1 MEDGGASPHVAAGRN
16 ALTIVAVNNGPDE
29 PSGGATVTGL
39 PTGAEVL
46 RISHGSYDDTAGEW
60 NIDRLRVRDYYLSV
74 GTSEPTL
81 VLSASAGDSESA
93 SIASSEDYEVCVG
106 PKDDRGNLDID
117 NRSDCEDVTNA
128 SWNSVP
134 VFDYKPGNNTATI
147 TAKSGTGE
155 YLPSLRSA
163 EDITSSIVV
172 EWEDVSTLYEWPVT
186 HYEIEASDL
195 PCEALDETDTGDEI
209 LGTKHFDIDVEPGD
223 ARCYYVRAVNRAGV
237 PGPWSE
243 PVSAM
248 VEEEVMATAGAPGKP
263 VISAA
268 PEESNRRE
276 EILVSWTKPVE
287 NGSAIVSYTLEV
299 SDSGDDTTW
308 SDSGATLDGSATSW
322 THTGLTGGTRK
333 FYRLLATNLCDAN
346 DPALECHSLWSDAVN
361 ATTDP
366 PGQAGPPTNVDAVPD
381 GDTAIDVT
389 WDAPEDDGGTP
400 ITRYEVQWSAD
411 GVGGWQSAGVTSD
424 GDTLTLKHT
433 GLTFG
438 TTRYYRVAARN
449 NRALSEWS
457 APPHASAT
465 TLAGVP
471 GQPNLTASAAD
482 ANTIDADMDRARG
495 QR

>member
-1 MEDGGASPHVAAGRN
+1 MDP
-16 ALTIVAVNNGPDE
+16 
-29 PSGGATVTGL
+29 
-39 PTGAEVL
+39 
-46 RISHGSYDDTAGEW
+46 
-60 NIDRLRVRDYYLSV
+60 
-74 GTSEPTL
+74 
-81 VLSASAGDSESA
+81 
-93 SIASSEDYEVCVG
+93 
-106 PKDDRGNLDID
+106 
-117 NRSDCEDVTNA
+117 
-128 SWNSVP
+128 
-134 VFDYKPGNNTATI
+134 
-147 TAKSGTGE
+147 
-155 YLPSLRSA
+155 
-163 EDITSSIVV
+163 
-172 EWEDVSTLYEWPVT
+172 
-186 HYEIEASDL
+186 EIEAG
-195 PCEALDETDTGDEI
+195 ET
-209 LGTKHFDIDVEPGD
+209 
-223 ARCYYVRAVNRAGV
+223 RYYRVRAVNQAGV

-268 PEESNRRE
+268 PKEPNRRE

-299 SDSGDDTTW
+299 SDSGHDTTW
-308 SDSGATLDGSATSW
+308 SDSGATLDGDATSW

-333 FYRLLATNLCDAN
+333 FYRLLATNLCHVN
-346 DPALECHSLWSDAVN
+346 DPALECHSLWSDTVN

-389 WDAPEDDGGTP
+389 WHAPEDDGGTP

-411 GVGGWQSAGVTSD
+411 GVSGWQSAGVTSD

-449 NRALSEWS
+449 NRGLSEWS

-482 ANTIDADMDRARG
+482 ANTIALTWTVPADNGSPIVRYELEWSPDGSTGSWASADQPCRHGDIVHGRRPESRHGATLPHPRRERG
-495 QR
+495 YSRRRVVVHQTRSAKTPAGPAGRTRDLRRGKRRERH